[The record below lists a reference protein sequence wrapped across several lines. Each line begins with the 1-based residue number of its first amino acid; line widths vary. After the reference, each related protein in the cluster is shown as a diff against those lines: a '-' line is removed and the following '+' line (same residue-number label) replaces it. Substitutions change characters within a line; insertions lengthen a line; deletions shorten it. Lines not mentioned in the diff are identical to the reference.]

1 MRRRRAGTA
10 TGFRRCALHT
20 GLPGG
25 SRALQVRLRF
35 SRRSRCLQTMQVSNP
50 QSPLQLYPRTSV
62 VDVRVKSVS
71 PLGPSA
77 ALVRFDTV
85 RTDTG
90 AQPQLANSFVAVT
103 RYRYSTA
110 PMSVDDRFAN

>member
-1 MRRRRAGTA
+1 MNEY
-10 TGFRRCALHT
+10 
-20 GLPGG
+20 
-25 SRALQVRLRF
+25 SRETLDGYYAEAASWNRDRV
-35 SRRSRCLQTMQVSNP
+35 QTMQVSNP

-110 PMSVDDRFAN
+110 PMSVDDRFANPLGFQ